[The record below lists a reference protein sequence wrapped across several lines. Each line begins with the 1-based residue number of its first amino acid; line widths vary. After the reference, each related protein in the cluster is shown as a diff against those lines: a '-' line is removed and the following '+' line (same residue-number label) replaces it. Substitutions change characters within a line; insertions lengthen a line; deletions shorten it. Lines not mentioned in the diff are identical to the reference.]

1 MFKPPHS
8 KSYCIVP
15 NKMLI
20 DTVYFFFQA
29 HNMAVPQVILQNL
42 NVIEE
47 QALQEFIVTQCG
59 LAHLR

>member
-1 MFKPPHS
+1 
-8 KSYCIVP
+8 
-15 NKMLI
+15 
-20 DTVYFFFQA
+20 
-29 HNMAVPQVILQNL
+29 MAVPQVILQNL

>member
-1 MFKPPHS
+1 
-8 KSYCIVP
+8 
-15 NKMLI
+15 MLI
-20 DTVYFFFQA
+20 DTVYFYFQA